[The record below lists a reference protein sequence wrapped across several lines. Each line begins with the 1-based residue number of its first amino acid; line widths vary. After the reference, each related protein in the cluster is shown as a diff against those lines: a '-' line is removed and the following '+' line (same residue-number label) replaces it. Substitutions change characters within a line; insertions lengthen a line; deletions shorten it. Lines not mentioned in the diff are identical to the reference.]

1 MLTLIGFVYGRLF
14 SARGVAGL
22 TAPLIAGYLFDVTG
36 IYTLALA
43 VAAGAAAPGLV
54 FLWTIPLPPESP
66 EAPAR

>member
-36 IYTLALA
+36 TYTLALA
-43 VAAGAAAPGLV
+43 VAAGAAVLGLV
-54 FLWTIPLPPESP
+54 FLRTIPPPPEAS